1 MLTGVHMNRKQ
12 IDNLLAEIRATRE
25 EGLAAL
31 KDLDESEFSL
41 STASRPWRWDTLIR
55 VLLQFGNH
63 MREHAVQVEG
73 TRAKIERLPTHPQ
86 RVHAQAEA
94 AWGLLLASLVGL
106 NDEDLDAKPPD
117 GGWTI
122 RQALEHIRKSERDYL
137 DAILLARQNT

>member
-1 MLTGVHMNRKQ
+1 MGREQ
-12 IDNLLAEIRATRE
+12 IESLLAEIRSTRQ
-25 EGLAAL
+25 EGLAGLA
-31 KDLDESEFSL
+31 DLREEEFAL

-73 TRAKIERLPTHPQ
+73 TRAKIDRLPTHPQ

-94 AWGLLLASLVGL
+94 AWGLLLASTVGL
-106 NDEDLDAKPPD
+106 SDEDLDCAPPD

-122 RQALEHIRKSERDYL
+122 RQVLEHIRDSERLYL
-137 DAILLARQNT
+137 EAIQKARK